1 VTVADRLNQLT
12 PGGRS
17 RLRADR
23 ATVILAATAIGTAG
37 VVIGGELARLARR
50 RAQSKEEAGTDQAS
64 PGAIINAAGQ
74 ATRDTVAVAREG
86 YVETPRA
93 ETILFNML
101 NGFVGAF
108 ALVRLSTW
116 GQRGGWWPTNPVK
129 VKGRHIH
136 HFVPGI
142 LLAFG
147 AGGAGLATSNQRV
160 EEVLSVGFGAGVG
173 LTFDEAALLLDLRDV
188 YWTREGIVSLQVSFG
203 LTAVLATTLL
213 GLRILRRGE
222 KRGIE
227 QGLIPDPE
235 ADTHAQSV
243 VGSLA

>member
-1 VTVADRLNQLT
+1 VGLADRVNKLT

-17 RLRADR
+17 ELRADR
-23 ATVILAATAIGTAG
+23 ATVILAVAAIGTASA
-37 VVIGGELARLARR
+37 VIGGELVRLARR
-50 RAQSKEEAGTDQAS
+50 RAQSEDTGVEPPT

-74 ATRDTVAVAREG
+74 ATRDTVTVAREG

-93 ETILFNML
+93 ETMLFNML

-147 AGGAGLATSNQRV
+147 AGGAGLATSNQKL

-213 GLRILRRGE
+213 GLRIFRRGE
-222 KRGIE
+222 QRGVE
-227 QGLIPDPE
+227 QGLIPGPD
-235 ADTHAQSV
+235 ADTHAQAV